1 MVFDA
6 RISIQYNTRQM
17 TDCYVVGLERS
28 ESPVFIDG
36 TNMLTNA
43 TVADLLRP
51 CEKKLAG
58 FYDVALIIGG
68 SLLIGLCAHVKVW
81 LPFSPVPVTGQT
93 FAVLMVGAMLG
104 SRRGCLAGL
113 AYIIEG
119 AAGLPVFAA
128 GIGSAALLGPTGGYL
143 FSFIPA
149 AYITGRLAEKG
160 WDRRFATTV
169 LAMVCGNLAIYTFGM
184 LWLCCLTGFSTMVL
198 TLGLYPFII
207 GDLIKIILAAILL
220 PAGWKMLGY
229 GRLGGK
235 SE

>member
-1 MVFDA
+1 
-6 RISIQYNTRQM
+6 
-17 TDCYVVGLERS
+17 
-28 ESPVFIDG
+28 
-36 TNMLTNA
+36 MLTNV

-51 CEKKLAG
+51 SEKRLAG

-93 FAVLMVGAMLG
+93 FAVLMLGALLG
-104 SRRGCLAGL
+104 PRRGCLAVL

-119 AAGLPVFAA
+119 AAGLPVFAV
-128 GIGSAALLGPTGGYL
+128 GIGPAVLLGPTGGYL
-143 FSFIPA
+143 FGFIPA
-149 AYITGRLAEKG
+149 AYITGRLAEMG
-160 WDRRFATTV
+160 WDRRIGTTV
-169 LAMVCGNLAIYTFGM
+169 LAMVFGNLAIYSFGL
-184 LWLCCLTGFSTMVL
+184 LWLSCLTGFNIMIL

-207 GDLIKIILAAILL
+207 GDLVKIILAAILL

-229 GRLGGK
+229 GRLNGK